1 MGSLG
6 MCGKR
11 WLHLKRDFF
20 GCVYRDVLVAT
31 CRRFFVVAD
40 VRSTLAVFAGS
51 LLVKKKPRKKP
62 LAACR
67 MLPSFFNDVNSAC
80 GSIEIFSFCSFF
92 YWEG

>member
-1 MGSLG
+1 

-51 LLVKKKPRKKP
+51 LLVKKNHRKKP

-67 MLPSFFNDVNSAC
+67 MRPSFFNDVNSAC
-80 GSIEIFSFCSFF
+80 GSIERTNLPD
-92 YWEG
+92 EQ